1 MCPCLLLEARRAAT
15 RVQASDQRGGLR
27 GLPTSLAL
35 LSVGVCTE
43 QRGPVQPDSLPRANS
58 SVSKLLSQITISCHC
73 LKVLIVV
80 NTQQRAPSKPFLSV
94 QFSGIN

>member
-43 QRGPVQPDSLPRANS
+43 QRGLVQPDSLPRANS
-58 SVSKLLSQITISCHC
+58 SVSTSSRGLRPALGPQAQVI
-73 LKVLIVV
+73 L
-80 NTQQRAPSKPFLSV
+80 F
-94 QFSGIN
+94 